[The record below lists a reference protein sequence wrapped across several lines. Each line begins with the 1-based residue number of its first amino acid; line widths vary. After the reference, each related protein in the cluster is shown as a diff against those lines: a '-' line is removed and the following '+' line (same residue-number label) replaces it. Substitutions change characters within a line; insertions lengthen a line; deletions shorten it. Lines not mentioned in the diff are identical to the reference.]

1 VLPREILLEMYLEIH
16 QDHYRALPMEI
27 LLEMFL
33 ELY

>member
-1 VLPREILLEMYLEIH
+1 MEITLEMYLEIQ
-16 QDHYRALPMEI
+16 QDHCRALPMEI